1 MKAGDLGSAAADINV
16 VRARSN
22 AAPVSP
28 GEVNIDYILDERGRE
43 LYGEELRTLTLCRLK
58 MYNSRTK
65 RYGYPLSASSI
76 DASTL
81 RNNLFPIPQSVID
94 ANYLK
99 PFPQN

>member
-1 MKAGDLGSAAADINV
+1 LVNQI
-16 VRARSN
+16 RAR
-22 AAPVSP
+22 AGVGDVAPGMSK
-28 GEVNIDYILDERGRE
+28 DQFRTALLDERGRE

-65 RYGYPLSASSI
+65 KYGYPLC
-76 DASTL
+76 ASTIDNSTL
-81 RNNLFPIPQSVID
+81 KNNVWPIPQSVID